1 MTTGSLILLLL
12 MFLIFPVRY
21 LHTNGEVLVVSTE
34 IVLNMALKQYLSQRS
49 TSRRTKGALG
59 LPALGVLGMLLVPD
73 DDRLMVDAV

>member
-21 LHTNGEVLVVSTE
+21 LHPNGEVLVVPTE

-49 TSRRTKGALG
+49 TSRRTKSALE
-59 LPALGVLGMLLVPD
+59 LPALGVLGMILVPD